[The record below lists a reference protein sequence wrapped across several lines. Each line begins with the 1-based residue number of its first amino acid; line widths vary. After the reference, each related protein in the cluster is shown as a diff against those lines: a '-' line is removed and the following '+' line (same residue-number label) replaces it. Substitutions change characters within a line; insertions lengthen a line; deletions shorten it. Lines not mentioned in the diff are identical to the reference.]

1 MPPWVVCNTGWL
13 CDNLGMSTPMALLVF
28 SGSNRAQS
36 LNRQLTY
43 AAGDIATAK
52 GAQVTRLHLSDFDLP
67 IYDGDLEAR
76 GLPRDVIRL
85 KEVLH
90 AHPAWII
97 SAPEHNGSY
106 PALLKNAIDWAS
118 RPVAGDP
125 AWAVGTRPFAGKVIG
140 LLSASP
146 GALGG
151 VRGLAHLA
159 PLLMQLQAW
168 VAPQQFALSK
178 AHEAFDPN
186 GALSTEAHRVAVHSV
201 VEQVLWAARRLA

>member
-1 MPPWVVCNTGWL
+1 
-13 CDNLGMSTPMALLVF
+13 MSTSIPLLVF
-28 SGSNRAQS
+28 SGSSRAQS
-36 LNRQLTY
+36 LNRQLAH
-43 AAGDIATAK
+43 AAGDIAAAE
-52 GAQVTRLHLSDFDLP
+52 GAQVTRLNLADFDLP

-97 SAPEHNGSY
+97 SAPEYNGSY

-125 AWAVGTRPFAGKVIG
+125 AWAVGTKPFAGKVVG
-140 LLSASP
+140 LLAASP

-151 VRGLAHLA
+151 VRGLSHLA

-168 VAPQQFALSK
+168 VAPKQFALAK

-186 GALSTEAHRVAVHSV
+186 GALSTEAHRVAVHGV
-201 VEQVLWAARRLA
+201 VEQVLWAARRFQA